1 MPTEPD
7 QTTDAII
14 RLCNLSAVDP
24 NLADTSGKP
33 IIRL

>member
-1 MPTEPD
+1 MPMEPD
-7 QTTDAII
+7 QTTEAII
-14 RLCNLSAVDP
+14 HLCNLSADDP